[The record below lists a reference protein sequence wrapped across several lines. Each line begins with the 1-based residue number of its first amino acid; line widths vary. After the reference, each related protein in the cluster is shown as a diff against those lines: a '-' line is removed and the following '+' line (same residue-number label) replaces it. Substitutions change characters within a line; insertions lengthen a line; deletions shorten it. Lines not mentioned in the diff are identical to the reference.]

1 MEQRLGGKGVSLVV
15 ISGARVSS
23 LEGQAGSVKAL
34 RCHAWLVWAKGNRE
48 LSVVAAEKA
57 RGRGWWW

>member
-1 MEQRLGGKGVSLVV
+1 MSLVV